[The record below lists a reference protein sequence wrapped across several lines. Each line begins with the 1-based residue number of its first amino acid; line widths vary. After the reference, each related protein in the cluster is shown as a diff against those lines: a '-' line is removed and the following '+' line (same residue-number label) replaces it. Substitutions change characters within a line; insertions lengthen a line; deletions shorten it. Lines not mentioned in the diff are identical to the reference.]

1 MKRTLARRT
10 TRAGSEEK
18 PSKRRKAPFSLTVPP
33 IARHPAQGGGILGTV
48 RPSSMGCTLTRRHG
62 SRACREAITPAFGSA
77 AASGLSW
84 LLPCPCRSPDTRPL
98 PPSGPPFRVIVG
110 EFARPWG
117 AAKHARALSR
127 TVLSVVGCFQGRP
140 RALPACRPADIL
152 LPVGRRFVLRPYC
165 VLSVPCVPFAGAPR
179 RPRRTAPLCPP
190 L

>member
-1 MKRTLARRT
+1 M
-10 TRAGSEEK
+10 
-18 PSKRRKAPFSLTVPP
+18 PP
-33 IARHPAQGGGILGTV
+33 IARHPAQGRGILGTV

-117 AAKHARALSR
+117 AAKHARALSHGLVR
-127 TVLSVVGCFQGRP
+127 CGLLSGRP
-140 RALPACRPADIL
+140 PRLACLPSSRYTLARRASFRSSPRIVSCLFRVCRSPVRRAVRHPLPRIYRPCP
-152 LPVGRRFVLRPYC
+152 LP
-165 VLSVPCVPFAGAPR
+165 
-179 RPRRTAPLCPP
+179 PP
-190 L
+190 LPKKPISSGPLPTS